1 MFKEVFQTIG
11 PRPDKFQHVDW
22 ITEVRSPSQR
32 ICCGMCVRIVALF
45 TVRRLKVP
53 VFQQIE
59 LLNYFQILESSPHGS
74 AFQVLPD
81 LATCPACLEEVTQP
95 TFDRYRYPLTNCTH
109 CGPRYSIIEALP
121 YDRANTSMRNFPL
134 CNLCSQEFADPNDR
148 RFHAQPIACH
158 RCGPQTYLER
168 TDGQDV
174 NQETPAQLDVI
185 EAAAQLLQRGAIL
198 AIQGIGGFHLA
209 CDATNTEVVQQLRQR
224 KVREAKPF
232 ALMGKNREMLE
243 KWCFVNQTE

>member
-1 MFKEVFQTIG
+1 
-11 PRPDKFQHVDW
+11 
-22 ITEVRSPSQR
+22 
-32 ICCGMCVRIVALF
+32 
-45 TVRRLKVP
+45 
-53 VFQQIE
+53 
-59 LLNYFQILESSPHGS
+59 
-74 AFQVLPD
+74 
-81 LATCPACLEEVTQP
+81 
-95 TFDRYRYPLTNCTH
+95 
-109 CGPRYSIIEALP
+109 
-121 YDRANTSMRNFPL
+121 MRNFPL

-168 TDGQDV
+168 TEGQDV

-209 CDATNTEVVQQLRQR
+209 CDATNTGVVQQLRQR
-224 KVREAKPF
+224 KVPEAKPC

-243 KWCFVNQTE
+243 KWCFVNQTEWNELSSPVAPIVLLHKHSKATIPLPEVIAPDQHRLGWMLPYTPLNHLLFRQLEIPLVFTSGNLSDEPQCKAREEARQRLKGIADWLL